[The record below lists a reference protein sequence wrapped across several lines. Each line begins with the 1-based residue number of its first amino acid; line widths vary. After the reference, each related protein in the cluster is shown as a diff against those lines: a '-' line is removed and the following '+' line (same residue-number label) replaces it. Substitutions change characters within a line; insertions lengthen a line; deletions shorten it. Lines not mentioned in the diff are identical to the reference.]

1 MSYQPPPSSDDALYA
16 LLGIPSTST
25 RTIEPIIHNT
35 SLTRSTDSRSAAEVD
50 DTETITRSEKKK
62 KKTKRGGAVSRL
74 RRTTEREAQR
84 IALGEDSDEAIKD
97 TAHTRVT
104 HLADSRRPS
113 DDKVEKKLELPQV
126 NPYWMYGQGLEIPPY
141 RASIKEEMKEEVKV
155 EGDLGMKQDETVKED
170 EQVNEEV
177 NEEAEIKEKDFAD
190 TEPHTATVQAKSQD
204 KAKDEKADVI
214 TPRKHYK
221 PEDLLNQLIESI
233 ERASLST
240 RNAHDLD
247 IGNLKSDSKKDG
259 QVPTNVKLEES
270 VPMTKVPTSTTDEGL
285 TTADESFHT
294 DTDTEF
300 KPKPRPRFHVVQH
313 QSPIKGST
321 KRRIR
326 YQVVRHISPS
336 SKLDSSPDDEVEV
349 KVEPDPVPD
358 TPCQRDLQSTF
369 SRSTLL
375 QIEDYAKSDNTSGI
389 HLPSHLRDL
398 FPALAGKASAITIAN
413 HLRRQFD
420 LPLLS
425 TKTDELALI
434 RAIANMRLGLY
445 TELVSALILPSAPIP
460 ALDTDDEEVPEKKKK
475 ISLAPSALD
484 HLHKTLPAAFPD
496 DKFAIKLFLAN
507 QDPFGE
513 IKGKVIWQDGIGT
526 IVGGDPNGPAFRGKI
541 ANEGLVHVFV
551 DQYVLS
557 PLFPQIN

>member
-1 MSYQPPPSSDDALYA
+1 MSFHPPSSSDDALYT

-25 RTIEPIIHNT
+25 STTQPITQNT

-84 IALGEDSDEAIKD
+84 IALGEDSDEAIKE
-97 TAHTRVT
+97 TAHTKVT
-104 HLADSRRPS
+104 HLADFTHPS
-113 DDKVEKKLELPQV
+113 DDDKVEKKPEMCQV

-141 RASIKEEMKEEVKV
+141 RAPSIKKEVKDEVKV
-155 EGDLGMKQDETVKED
+155 KGDSGMKQDDKVKVD
-170 EQVNEEV
+170 KKVNEET
-177 NEEAEIKEKDFAD
+177 EIKEKDFAD
-190 TEPHTATVQAKSQD
+190 IEPDTASRQTKSQD
-204 KAKDEKADVI
+204 KTKNEEVDVI
-214 TPRKHYK
+214 IPRKHYK
-221 PEDLLNQLIESI
+221 PEDLLAQLIESI
-233 ERASLST
+233 EKASGPT
-240 RNAHDLD
+240 DAVHALD
-247 IGNLKSDSKKDG
+247 IGISSPTTLLNG
-259 QVPTNVKLEES
+259 QEPIHVKLEES

-294 DTDTEF
+294 DTDTEL

-369 SRSTLL
+369 SRSTLV

-445 TELVSALILPSAPIP
+445 TELVSALILPSAPTP
-460 ALDTDDEEVPEKKKK
+460 ALDTDDEEKPEKKKK

-484 HLHKTLPAAFPD
+484 YLHKALPAAFPD
-496 DKFAIKLFLAN
+496 EKFAIKLFLAN
-507 QDPFGE
+507 HDPFGE
-513 IKGKVIWQDGIGT
+513 VKGKVIWQDGIGT

-541 ANEGLVHVFV
+541 ANEGLIHVFV
-551 DQYVLS
+551 DQYFPPFSLDLS
-557 PLFPQIN
+557 